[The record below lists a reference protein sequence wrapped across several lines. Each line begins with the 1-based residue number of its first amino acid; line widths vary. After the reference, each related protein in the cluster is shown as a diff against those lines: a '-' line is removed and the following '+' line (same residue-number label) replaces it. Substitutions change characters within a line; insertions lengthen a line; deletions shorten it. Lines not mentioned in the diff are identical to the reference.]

1 VRVRDGGLID
11 DERICASEKTV
22 KSFPFDRLI
31 LSDDVIVLDKSLKPA
46 GYPLFAI
53 LSNAVLIR
61 HLRVGWRRVTRE
73 LLSVFVEFLI
83 EVVAKCEPAVPVMTA
98 RELYDH

>member
-1 VRVRDGGLID
+1 MRVRVGGLID

-22 KSFPFDRLI
+22 KRFPFDRLI
-31 LSDDVIVLDKSLKPA
+31 LSDDVIVLDKSLKPV

-53 LSNAVLIR
+53 LASEVLTH
-61 HLRVGWRRVTRE
+61 HLRVGWRRETRE
-73 LLSVFVEFLI
+73 LLSVFFEFLI

-98 RELYDH
+98 RELYHH

>member
-1 VRVRDGGLID
+1 MRVRDDGLID
-11 DERICASEKTV
+11 DERSFALDKTV
-22 KSFPFDRLI
+22 KRFPFDRLI
-31 LSDDVIVLDKSLKPA
+31 LSDDVILLDKSLKPA

-53 LSNAVLIR
+53 LSKAVLIR

-73 LLSVFVEFLI
+73 LLSVIVEFLI

-98 RELYDH
+98 RKLYHH